1 MKIGIDIGGSHVAI
15 GLINGNGKII
25 AKEDQ
30 DLNNDL
36 RSKDYY
42 KKLVNTIIELITK
55 ILEEKKI
62 DIKEISLIGIAI
74 PGTVSETHIIK
85 AKNLHIK
92 DFNIVS
98 EINKYFNIPIVLRND
113 AKCAAIAEKE
123 YGSLKKYDDAL
134 FLTIGTGI
142 GGAVYLGGKLLKPK
156 KYEGFEIG
164 HMVIKKDGIKCNC
177 GRKGCFEKYASMKTF
192 KDRIQSK
199 FNNKNLTGKEIKEL
213 LTDKSYQKEIEEII
227 DEYIED
233 LSIGL
238 ANLINIFEPEVIS
251 IGGGFVHFKDILLE
265 KLVNKLNKEDML
277 FNNQAVPKI
286 ITAKLKNDAGIVGS
300 VIEYKD

>member
-1 MKIGIDIGGSHVAI
+1 
-15 GLINGNGKII
+15 
-25 AKEDQ
+25 
-30 DLNNDL
+30 
-36 RSKDYY
+36 
-42 KKLVNTIIELITK
+42 
-55 ILEEKKI
+55 
-62 DIKEISLIGIAI
+62 
-74 PGTVSETHIIK
+74 
-85 AKNLHIK
+85 
-92 DFNIVS
+92 
-98 EINKYFNIPIVLRND
+98 
-113 AKCAAIAEKE
+113 
-123 YGSLKKYDDAL
+123 
-134 FLTIGTGI
+134 
-142 GGAVYLGGKLLKPK
+142 
-156 KYEGFEIG
+156 
-164 HMVIKKDGIKCNC
+164 MVIKKDGIKCNC